1 MAGIP
6 DNMKGWQAHI
16 REREAREAEKE
27 RLDIREDSLSAGL
40 DANGD
45 GILDDGDVHY
55 SPDRKQDDAESR
67 GKKEE
72 SRHEDTPH
80 RGLRR

>member
-6 DNMKGWQAHI
+6 DSMKGWQSHI
-16 REREAREAEKE
+16 REREAEKE
-27 RLDIREDSLSAGL
+27 RLDIREDSLSAGM

-45 GILDDGDVHY
+45 GILDDGDIHY
-55 SPDRKQDDAESR
+55 SPDRKQDDAESK
-67 GKKEE
+67 GKEE

-80 RGLRR
+80 KGLRR